1 MYEKLPKWIEEGK
14 IKPQNAKDMS
24 TLSVKSLTEAMALQR
39 SGKVSNEKLCFQ
51 VGGL

>member
-1 MYEKLPKWIEEGK
+1 MYEKLPEWIEEGK
-14 IKPQNAKDMS
+14 IKPQNAKDMG
-24 TLSVKSLTEAMALQR
+24 TLSVKSLTEAMALNR

>member
-1 MYEKLPKWIEEGK
+1 MYEKLPELIEEGK
-14 IKPQNAKDMS
+14 IKPQNTKDMG
-24 TLSVKSLTEAMALQR
+24 TLSVKSLTEAMALNR

>member
-14 IKPQNAKDMS
+14 IKPQNAKDMGN
-24 TLSVKSLTEAMALQR
+24 LSVKSLTEAMALNR

>member
-1 MYEKLPKWIEEGK
+1 MYENMANWIQEGK
-14 IKPQNAKDMS
+14 IKPQNTKDMG
-24 TLSVKSLTEAMALQR
+24 TLSVKSLEEAMALNR

>member
-1 MYEKLPKWIEEGK
+1 MYENMAKWIEEGK
-14 IKPQNAKDMS
+14 IKPQNAKDMG
-24 TLSVKSLTEAMALQR
+24 TLNVKSLTKALNR

>member
-1 MYEKLPKWIEEGK
+1 MYENMAKWIEEGK
-14 IKPQNAKDMS
+14 IKPQNAKDMG
-24 TLSVKSLTEAMALQR
+24 TLNVKSLTKAMALNR